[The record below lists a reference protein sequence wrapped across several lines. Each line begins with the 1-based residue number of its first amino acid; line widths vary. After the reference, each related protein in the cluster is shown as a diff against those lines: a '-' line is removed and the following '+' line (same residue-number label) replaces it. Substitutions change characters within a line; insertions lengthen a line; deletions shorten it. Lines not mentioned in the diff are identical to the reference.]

1 MTRRR
6 LMPAV
11 LLFVLAGCSVNQTG
25 PQSDAGPLPSID
37 RSAYS
42 GVHAQLDHATA
53 EIRMPMDS
61 YEANADESMI
71 ITAANMYVIEG
82 CMKKAGITMP
92 EKHGDL
98 DVKADQS
105 YGVWVPEHAAKYGY
119 VRPTVRTIP
128 GIYDSGT
135 RDSPQAA
142 VKKYFE
148 CDNSTAGDQIPAF
161 RSRVAGQDSLLT
173 TIVNDSNAL
182 AERDPMWKSIR
193 EAWIK
198 CLGDS
203 GITMRQDSPDA
214 WVPSYPADRQG
225 EIRTALQDTE
235 CKSKT
240 NMMQGL
246 MDIRAQYQ
254 AALIETHQGALNT
267 LADEKSAALA
277 KAKDILRQHGHGGL

>member
-6 LMPAV
+6 LMAVV
-11 LLFVLAGCSVNQTG
+11 LLFVLAGCGVNQTG
-25 PQSDAGPLPSID
+25 PQADAGPLPSID
-37 RSAYS
+37 RSPYS
-42 GVHAQLDHATA
+42 GVHAQLDHANA

-61 YEANADESMI
+61 YEADPEESMI
-71 ITAANMYVIEG
+71 ITAANMYIIEG
-82 CMKKAGITMP
+82 CMKNAGMVMP
-92 EKHGDL
+92 EKHGNL

-105 YGVWVPEHAAKYGY
+105 YGVWVPEFAARYGY
-119 VRPTVRTIP
+119 ERPTIRTIP

-135 RDSPQAA
+135 RDSPQVA

-148 CDNSTAGDQIPAF
+148 CDKSTAGDQIPAF

-173 TIVNDSNAL
+173 KIINDSNAL
-182 AERDPMWKSIR
+182 AERDPMWKSFR

-203 GITMRQDSPDA
+203 GITMRQDSPEA
-214 WVPSYPADRQG
+214 WVPSYPADKQG
-225 EIRTALQDTE
+225 EIRTALKDAE

-254 AALIETHQGALNT
+254 AALVEVNQAALNT
-267 LADEKSAALA
+267 LADEKAAALT
-277 KAKDILRQHGHGGL
+277 KAQDILRQHGYGGL